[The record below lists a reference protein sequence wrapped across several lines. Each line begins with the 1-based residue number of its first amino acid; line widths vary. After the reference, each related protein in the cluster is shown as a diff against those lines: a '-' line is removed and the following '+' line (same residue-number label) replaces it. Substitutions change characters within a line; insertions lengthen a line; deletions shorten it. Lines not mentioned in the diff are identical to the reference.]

1 MDQINGL
8 GVNEPSRDDKAA
20 IQDIDPFAWA
30 AFYPKCFRFFVG
42 GPFYESELVLFEKK
56 GKTIPLVIN
65 KMKGNTCGFN

>member
-20 IQDIDPFAWA
+20 IQDIDSFAWA

-42 GPFYESELVLFEKK
+42 GPF
-56 GKTIPLVIN
+56 
-65 KMKGNTCGFN
+65 MKVN

>member
-1 MDQINGL
+1 MDQIKGL

-30 AFYPKCFRFFVG
+30 AFYPKIFRRWSI
-42 GPFYESELVLFEKK
+42 YESELVLFEKT

-65 KMKGNTCGFN
+65 KMKGDTCSLN